1 MGAVLV
7 FCLSKMWLKYI
18 KDISMFNYK
27 PKAIFFLCICVFCA
41 MTACWMSQMISQMWQ
56 GRALIYVWLEHK
68 LQMEEKL

>member
-27 PKAIFFLCICVFCA
+27 PEAISFYVYVFSVQWQLVECLRWLVKCDKAMLLF
-41 MTACWMSQMISQMWQ
+41 MSD
-56 GRALIYVWLEHK
+56 
-68 LQMEEKL
+68 